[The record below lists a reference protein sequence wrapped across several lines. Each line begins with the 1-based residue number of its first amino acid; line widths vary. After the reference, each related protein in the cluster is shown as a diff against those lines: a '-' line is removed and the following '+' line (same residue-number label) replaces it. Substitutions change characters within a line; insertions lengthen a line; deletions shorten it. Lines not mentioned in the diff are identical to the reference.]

1 MSLIGTSKAQDGLL
15 FNALQPGDKV
25 TFTVSEVN
33 GTKTITKLNK
43 Q

>member
-1 MSLIGTSKAQDGLL
+1 LL

-25 TFTVSEVN
+25 TFTVSE
-33 GTKTITKLNK
+33 TKTITKLNK